1 MQKTS
6 QDAGVKPRLELTLG
20 QELAY
25 GASLGRLWTDAE
37 LERVHKDL
45 SDYFEQAKR

>member
-6 QDAGVKPRLELTLG
+6 PDGGVKPRLELTLG

-37 LERVHKDL
+37 LDRVHREL
-45 SDYFEQAKR
+45 SDYFAQAKL